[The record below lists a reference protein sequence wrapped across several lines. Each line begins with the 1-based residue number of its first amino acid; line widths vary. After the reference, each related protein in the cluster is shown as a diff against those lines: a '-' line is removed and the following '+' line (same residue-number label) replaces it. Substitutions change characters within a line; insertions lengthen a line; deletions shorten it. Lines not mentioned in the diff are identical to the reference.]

1 MAEDGIRIVVIN
13 GSVRPGNY
21 TAMASAL
28 VVDELKKHTEPKV
41 QVDVVDPAEWHLP
54 LPGTDPQS
62 TATGALQKLV
72 REATGVVL
80 VTSEY
85 HGGFSSAMKLV
96 IENLGFPS
104 VLSAKPVALLG
115 VAAGTI
121 GAIKS
126 LEQLR
131 SVCAHIGAIVL
142 PLPISVPNVQKV
154 FDKESMLPGTETI
167 HWGEQ
172 WQARGKSSTVGTTRQ
187 PRLHLGNVRQRRR
200 SDSTGCAARDHS
212 SWVHG

>member
-1 MAEDGIRIVVIN
+1 
-13 GSVRPGNY
+13 
-21 TAMASAL
+21 
-28 VVDELKKHTEPKV
+28 
-41 QVDVVDPAEWHLP
+41 
-54 LPGTDPQS
+54 
-62 TATGALQKLV
+62 
-72 REATGVVL
+72 
-80 VTSEY
+80 
-85 HGGFSSAMKLV
+85 MKLV

-172 WQARGKSSTVGTTRQ
+172 WQARGKSSTVGTTRTLAMSGSEEEVIQ
-187 PRLHLGNVRQRRR
+187 LAVLHATTVHGYTDSPELRQQLRSLRARLHARERHGLRE
-200 SDSTGCAARDHS
+200 SDLI
-212 SWVHG
+212 